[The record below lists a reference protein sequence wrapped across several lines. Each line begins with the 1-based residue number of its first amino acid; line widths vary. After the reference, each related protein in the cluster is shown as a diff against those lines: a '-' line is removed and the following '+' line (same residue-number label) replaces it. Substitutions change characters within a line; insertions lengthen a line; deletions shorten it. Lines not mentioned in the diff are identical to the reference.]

1 MSEPRAPLHLSADA
15 PSHRPTDAP
24 SHPRTLA
31 PSHPE
36 VSIVI
41 VSWNGLQYLDACLDA
56 VAAQRGVTFETLL
69 VDNGST
75 DGTARAVRER
85 FPWVRLLEL
94 PENRGFAGGNN
105 AGVREARG
113 RYIALLNNDTIADPD
128 WLRTLLGGLDEAAGF
143 ALATARVVF
152 MHDANVIDSAG
163 DGMLRWGGAFKRHH
177 GRPVA
182 LAASSDECFGVC
194 GAACLMPKRLFDELG
209 GFDED
214 FFVSH
219 EDVDLSYRARLLGY
233 RCRYVAGAIVRHH
246 GSMTLGRVSPFAV
259 YHGQRNL
266 EWVYVKNTPGP
277 LLLRTLA
284 GHVVYDLAAALH
296 FARAGRLIAFVRA
309 KIAAFAGLPAMLAKR
324 KRIQASRRIGA
335 EALWPLLE
343 SRWLATKLREKRFD
357 LGIAGETPG
366 RQHHDA

>member
-1 MSEPRAPLHLSADA
+1 MSE
-15 PSHRPTDAP
+15 
-24 SHPRTLA
+24 SHPAPPHPAPRTSDAAPRTPHLA
-31 PSHPE
+31 PSHPH
-36 VSIVI
+36 VSVVI
-41 VSWNGLQYLDACLDA
+41 VTWNGVGYLEGCLTA
-56 VAAQRGVTFETLL
+56 VAAQRGVSFETVL

-75 DGTARAVRER
+75 DGTADFVRNR
-85 FPWVRLLEL
+85 FPWVRLLVL
-94 PENRGFAGGNN
+94 SENHGFAGGNN

-113 RYIALLNNDTIADPD
+113 RYVALLNNDTIADPD
-128 WLRTLLGGLDEAAGF
+128 WLRTLLDGVDEPAGF
-143 ALATARVVF
+143 ALVTSRLVF
-152 MHDANVIDSAG
+152 MHDPGVIDSAG

-177 GRPVA
+177 GGPVS
-182 LAASSDECFGVC
+182 LAPVSDECFGIS
-194 GAACLMPKRLFDELG
+194 GGACLLPKRVFDELG

-246 GSMTLGRVSPFAV
+246 GSMTLGRVSAFAV

-266 EWVYVKNTPGP
+266 EWVYVKNTPGR

-296 FARAGRLIAFVRA
+296 FARAGRFLTFVRA
-309 KIAAFAGLPAMLAKR
+309 KVAALAGLPAMLAKR
-324 KRIQASRRIGA
+324 KRIQATSRVTA
-335 EALWPLLE
+335 DALWPLLE

-357 LGIAGETPG
+357 LGIAGEAPG
-366 RQHHDA
+366 SPHHDA